1 MAARTD
7 RNSVKLRKAT
17 PSSVKV
23 KAAPAMQLPPP
34 PPPKPKTMEERR
46 ASAEKRLALTDE
58 AFIKGYLQ
66 RLDMSWIYHDA
77 ALEGT
82 VYTKE
87 ELGAAL
93 GPTASPAPMVD
104 SESTIQPICDEIR
117 RHRAAINYVREM
129 AVKRKLPITVD
140 TIRQLYLILHPEEGD
155 LKSVKYR
162 KDIPQHRLYF
172 HEYAAPDRITQKVRA
187 VVDWANDP
195 EVKKTRSAI
204 RLAARAHYDLVRVF
218 PFAADSGKV
227 ARLFMNIL
235 ILRAGYPP
243 AIIHSA
249 DRQRYYDGLKGSPV
263 AINQMVTESI
273 DNALSSVEKM
283 LDEHDTRTRSFV

>member
-1 MAARTD
+1 M
-7 RNSVKLRKAT
+7 KLRKAT

-23 KAAPAMQLPPP
+23 KAAPAVQLPP
-34 PPPKPKTMEERR
+34 PPPKPKTMDERR
-46 ASAEKRLALTDE
+46 AAAEARLSKSDD
-58 AFIKGYLQ
+58 AFIQGYLQ
-66 RLDMSWIYHDA
+66 RLDMSWIFHDA

-87 ELGAAL
+87 ELAL
-93 GPTASPAPMVD
+93 ALSNAVLPAPVEG
-104 SESTIQPICDEIR
+104 ESTMQPICDEIR
-117 RHRAAINYVREM
+117 RHRAAINFVREM
-129 AVKRKLPITVD
+129 AVKRKATLTVD
-140 TIRQLYLILHPEEGD
+140 TIRQIYLILHPEEGD
-155 LKSVKYR
+155 LKSVKFR
-162 KDIPQHRLYF
+162 KDVPQHRLYF
-172 HEYAAPDRITQKVRA
+172 HEYAAPDRIAPKVRA
-187 VVDWANDP
+187 VVDWVNDP
-195 EVKKTRSAI
+195 ETRKTRSPL

-249 DRQRYYDGLKGSPV
+249 DRQRYYDGLKGAPV

-273 DNALSSVEKM
+273 DNALSSVEKL
-283 LDEHDTRTRSFV
+283 LDERDTRTRSFV

>member
-1 MAARTD
+1 MAARSD

-17 PSSVKV
+17 PSSLKV
-23 KAAPAMQLPPP
+23 KAAPAVQLPPP
-34 PPPKPKTMEERR
+34 PPPKPRTMEERR
-46 ASAEKRLALTDE
+46 TSAEQRLVKTE
-58 AFIKGYLQ
+58 EGFIKGYLQ

-87 ELGAAL
+87 ELAAAL
-93 GPTASPAPMVD
+93 SNAALPVPAEG
-104 SESTIQPICDEIR
+104 ESTLQPICDEIR
-117 RHRAAINYVREM
+117 RHRAAINFVREL
-129 AVKRKLPITVD
+129 AVKRKQALTVD
-140 TIRQLYLILHPEEGD
+140 TLRQLYLILHPEEGD

-162 KDIPQHRLYF
+162 KDVPQHRLYF
-172 HEYAAPDRITQKVRA
+172 HEYAAPDRIAQRVRTII
-187 VVDWANDP
+187 DWTNDP
-195 EVKKTRSAI
+195 ETKKTRSPV

-218 PFAADSGKV
+218 PFASDSGKV

-249 DRQRYYDGLKGSPV
+249 DRQRYYDGLKGAPMAV
-263 AINQMVTESI
+263 NQMVIESI